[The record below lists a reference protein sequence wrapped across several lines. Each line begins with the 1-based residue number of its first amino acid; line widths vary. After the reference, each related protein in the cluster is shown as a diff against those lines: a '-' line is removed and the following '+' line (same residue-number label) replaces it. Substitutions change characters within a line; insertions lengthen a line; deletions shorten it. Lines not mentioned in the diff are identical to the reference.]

1 MKPGSIGSVLI
12 GCALLL
18 AMMPKGGAVQA
29 DSSSAGQIRAYM
41 DQAQRA
47 LRSNQPE
54 AAKQAYEAVLKI
66 APRNIDARANLGVVA
81 MATGD
86 WNRAADQLHAALTI
100 QPSNSHVQA
109 LLGLCEIRLGRA
121 AEAER
126 LLSDVFPKLQDPK
139 LKREAGLT
147 LVEIEFETGDLK
159 KASAI
164 LLPLEQSAS
173 DDPAVLYAAYRVYS
187 ELTFQSIQSLA
198 VNAPNSAQL
207 HRALAEH
214 LVNDG
219 RTDGAIIE
227 YRKAL
232 AITPDSFDLHYELGQ
247 ALVAESHQEVSLAEA
262 QKEFESSLRLNP
274 ANARCECQLAGVEL
288 LRSNSTGALAHF
300 AQALK
305 LDSESGCAKAGLA
318 TQLIEEGKNQQAL
331 EYLQAAV
338 RSDPY
343 DPEIRYHLA
352 TLYRQMG
359 DKAQAAKEMETFK
372 QLRDITDQ
380 MKRALHPDSTSN

>member
-1 MKPGSIGSVLI
+1 
-12 GCALLL
+12 
-18 AMMPKGGAVQA
+18 
-29 DSSSAGQIRAYM
+29 M

-54 AAKQAYEAVLKI
+54 VAKQAYEAILKI
-66 APRNIDARANLGVVA
+66 APKNVDAHANLGVVA

-86 WNRAADQLHAALTI
+86 WNAAAAQLNDALKI
-100 QPSNSHVQA
+100 QPSNSQVQA
-109 LLGLCEIRLGRA
+109 LLGLCEIRMGRPD
-121 AEAER
+121 EAER
-126 LLSDVFPKLQDPK
+126 HLSGAFPNLQDPK

-159 KASAI
+159 KASAV
-164 LLPLEQSAS
+164 LLPLEESAS
-173 DDPAVLYAAYRVYS
+173 DDPAILYAAYRVYS

-214 LVNDG
+214 FVNSG
-219 RTDGAIIE
+219 RTDGAITE

-247 ALVAESHQEVSLAEA
+247 ALVAESHQEVVLAEA

-274 ANARCECQLAGVEL
+274 TNARCECQLADVEL
-288 LRSNSTGALAHF
+288 LRSNPAGAAAHF

-318 TQLIEEGKNQQAL
+318 TQLTEEGKNQQAL
-331 EYLQAAV
+331 DYLQAAV

-343 DPEIRYHLA
+343 DAEIRYHLA
-352 TLYRQMG
+352 VLYRQMG

-372 QLRDITDQ
+372 QLRDVKDQ
-380 MKRALHPDSTSN
+380 MKRALHPDSEAK